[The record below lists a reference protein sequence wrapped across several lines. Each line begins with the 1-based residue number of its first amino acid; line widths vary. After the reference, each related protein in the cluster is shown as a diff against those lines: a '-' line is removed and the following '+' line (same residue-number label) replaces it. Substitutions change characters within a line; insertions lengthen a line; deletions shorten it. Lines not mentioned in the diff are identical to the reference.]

1 MTSKYVLLA
10 LSICICIGCQRKAR
24 VDNKYSSV
32 EDIPQQKIVFSRAGT
47 NCYVSGSGSFV
58 VVRDTVF
65 FVDYYYDYNDGKELS
80 VFSFNQKWRKRLIRM
95 YKSGPIEL
103 SLNNRRLGVFRRAW
117 KSSYKEYSLDSL
129 YANKESC
136 LDSISIPSVDHMLK
150 VDSFYIC
157 AKIEGGGPHLLDIYD
172 DKCRLVGSVDPYDG
186 LLDSIPSQENRYTL
200 GQGLLSY
207 NKEGGYVAFS
217 STFLGIIRLYDI
229 KNNRLVHKKNIYIG
243 REIPDVLK
251 FNATNGT
258 TIYSDGICSDGEYTY
273 ILYKYFRVVG
283 KSKFNYILRLDKN
296 GEIDCLKANIDLVQ
310 IYATNGRL
318 YGIAKYGKLG
328 NILVTAKLPKK

>member
-1 MTSKYVLLA
+1 M
-10 LSICICIGCQRKAR
+10 
-24 VDNKYSSV
+24 
-32 EDIPQQKIVFSRAGT
+32 
-47 NCYVSGSGSFV
+47 
-58 VVRDTVF
+58 
-65 FVDYYYDYNDGKELS
+65 
-80 VFSFNQKWRKRLIRM
+80 
-95 YKSGPIEL
+95 
-103 SLNNRRLGVFRRAW
+103 
-117 KSSYKEYSLDSL
+117 
-129 YANKESC
+129 
-136 LDSISIPSVDHMLK
+136 
-150 VDSFYIC
+150 
-157 AKIEGGGPHLLDIYD
+157 
-172 DKCRLVGSVDPYDG
+172 
-186 LLDSIPSQENRYTL
+186 
-200 GQGLLSY
+200 
-207 NKEGGYVAFS
+207 
-217 STFLGIIRLYDI
+217 
-229 KNNRLVHKKNIYIG
+229 VHKKNIYIG